1 MKNTILVIA
10 VLIGLSGCAG
20 LDSKALVACG
30 ECVSYGNELI
40 NLQGE
45 NAKVE
50 QLFREMGLSVP
61 VVD

>member
-20 LDSKALVACG
+20 LDSKALTACG

-40 NLQGE
+40 NLQSE

-50 QLFREMGLSVP
+50 QMFEKMGLTRP
-61 VVD
+61 LQE